1 MTEQMTRP
9 QAMLRLLVS
18 LLKELVLS
26 GWSTARVIL
35 RPRRQVRPGFTRL
48 DYGDLGPGAA
58 SLLGVLVTLTPGT
71 TSLDIDTEQHEI
83 LLHLLDAS
91 QTEATLAAIQR
102 DFVMPLRVLSGATA

>member
-1 MTEQMTRP
+1 MTQNMTRTR
-9 QAMLRLLVS
+9 AMLLLLAN
-18 LLKELVLS
+18 LLKELALS

-35 RPRRQVRPGFTRL
+35 TPRGQVQPGFARL

-71 TSLDIDTEQHEI
+71 TSLDIDTDQHKM
-83 LLHLLDAS
+83 LLHILDAS

-102 DFVMPLRVLSGATA
+102 DFVSPLRVLSGATP

>member
-1 MTEQMTRP
+1 MTRTR
-9 QAMLRLLVS
+9 ALLMLLAS

-35 RPRRQVRPGFTRL
+35 APRGQVQAGFASL
-48 DYGDLGPGAA
+48 EYGDLGPGAA

-71 TSLDIDTEQHEI
+71 TSLEIDTERHEI
-83 LLHLLDAS
+83 FLHILDAS

-102 DFVMPLRVLSGATA
+102 DFVSPLRVLSGATP